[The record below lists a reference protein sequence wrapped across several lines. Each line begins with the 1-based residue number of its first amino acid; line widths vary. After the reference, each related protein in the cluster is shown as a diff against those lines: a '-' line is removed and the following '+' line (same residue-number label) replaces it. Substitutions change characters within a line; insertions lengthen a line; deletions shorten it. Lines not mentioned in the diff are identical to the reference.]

1 MPQSTKKLC
10 TYLKAKQIRENL
22 ENTKE
27 KFGDENSYKETVS
40 EIEENIE
47 EIKNRLVDDNMVVKK
62 GTAGITVKLYSE
74 D

>member
-1 MPQSTKKLC
+1 
-10 TYLKAKQIRENL
+10 L

-27 KFGDENSYKETVS
+27 KFDDENSYKETVA

-47 EIKNRLVDDNMVVKK
+47 EIKNHLVDDNMVVKK
-62 GTAGITVKLYSE
+62 GADGITVKLYSE